1 MEFRYRRQVRPEMLN
16 PSGTLFGGE
25 CMRWIDEEA
34 AMYAECQLETKSIVT
49 KVVSEINFVSPGKR
63 GDTIEIGVLA
73 TKFGTTSI
81 TLEVL
86 VRNADT
92 LETIVKIDKIVF
104 VAVDENGKPKP
115 HGKTEIRIKK

>member
-25 CMRWIDEEA
+25 CMRWVDEEA
-34 AMYAECQLETKSIVT
+34 AMYAECQLETKNIVT
-49 KVVSEINFVSPGKR
+49 KVVSEINFVSPGRK
-63 GDTIEIGVLA
+63 GDTIEIGVEA
-73 TKFGTTSI
+73 IKFGITSI

-92 LETIVKIDKIVF
+92 RETIVKIDKMVF
-104 VAVDENGKPKP
+104 VSINPETGKPIP
-115 HGKTEIRIKK
+115 HGKTQIRTK